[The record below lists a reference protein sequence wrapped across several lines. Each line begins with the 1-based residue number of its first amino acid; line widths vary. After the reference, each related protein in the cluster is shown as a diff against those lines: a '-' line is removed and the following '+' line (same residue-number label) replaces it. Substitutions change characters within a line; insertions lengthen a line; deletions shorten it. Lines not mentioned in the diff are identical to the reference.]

1 MPTEMEINNLVNKHL
16 VDKFTATDD
25 LLGMLLKLQYDNN
38 NLLSHI
44 INITLNKTINLD
56 TDYNALNVYDEKS
69 LVGLYGVT
77 LSSVENG
84 NIVSCVINGRVINGI
99 AKSDIGEY
107 ERIIVVPGGSD
118 TEPYVVTLGI
128 LIKGEYEGEPKV
140 VATDVDGNLI
150 SEITGSEGIP
160 VLQNTIGALIS
171 EMQGSEEIAVKQE
184 ATGELVSVMQG
195 SEGID
200 IKQKATTGELIS
212 EMQGSE
218 GIAVKQEA
226 TGEMIAIMQGD
237 YGGIL
242 RTIAVDALGLMQTD
256 VSKSEKISIIRTD
269 KDINFTSSIVQYNHD
284 TENLTGLTDN
294 KVYIRGINAQSDQ
307 NLKYRLIF
315 WTKDTFDDTDL
326 DSDAYIDDVLLDF
339 TDTES
344 VFRINNTNQ
353 YYINISGLGI
363 LYEDE
368 DESNEIHCSL
378 QNLSAT
384 SKNAGATG
392 EIQIDF
398 KYAPRL

>member
-1 MPTEMEINNLVNKHL
+1 MPTKMEISNLINKHL

-44 INITLNKTINLD
+44 ININLNKTINLD
-56 TDYNALNVYDEKS
+56 TDYNALNIYDEKS

-84 NIVSCVINGRVINGI
+84 NIVSCVINGRVINGL
-99 AKSDIGEY
+99 ARSDIGQY
-107 ERIIVVPGGSD
+107 ERIIVVPGGSE
-118 TEPYVVTLGI
+118 TEPHVVTLGI

-140 VATDVDGNLI
+140 VATDEDGNLI

-160 VLQNTIGALIS
+160 VLQNIIGALIS
-171 EMQGSEEIAVKQE
+171 EMQGSEGV
-184 ATGELVSVMQG
+184 
-195 SEGID
+195 
-200 IKQKATTGELIS
+200 
-212 EMQGSE
+212 
-218 GIAVKQEA
+218 AVKQEA
-226 TGEMIAIMQGD
+226 TGEMVAIMQGD
-237 YGGIL
+237 YGGVL
-242 RTIAVDALGLMQTD
+242 KTIAVDTLGLMQTD

-294 KVYIRGINAQSDQ
+294 RVYIRGINAQSDQ

-315 WTKDTFDDTDL
+315 WTKNTFDDTDL